1 VLLKNEPSRSTGI
14 KAHKPWKQVLS
25 KIGGRWRTT
34 GCYHLWTHK
43 ASNNINIFKCKPWAS
58 ECYVG
63 LWIFLQ
69 VWSVLLQVRLF
80 HCFSR
85 SCWIRKEAALFTSS
99 IRSHTSSTAP
109 PSPYAFFLAALGLNS
124 GSQACYVGTL
134 ALEPHPHCFLA
145 LVIFQI
151 GSCAFCSG
159 QPQPAILLIPPK

>member
-1 VLLKNEPSRSTGI
+1 VADGELLVATIYG
-14 KAHKPWKQVLS
+14 HTKQATILTFLNVNPGHLS
-25 KIGGRWRTT
+25 VM
-34 GCYHLWTHK
+34 LV
-43 ASNNINIFKCKPWAS
+43 S
-58 ECYVG
+58 EFSYRYEV
-63 LWIFLQ
+63 
-69 VWSVLLQVRLF
+69 
-80 HCFSR
+80 FSR